1 MLGVREPCNS
11 LKKNTLEHFKQTNG
25 MTIKLHVFNMILN
38 LAIAFDSDC

>member
-11 LKKNTLEHFKQTNG
+11 LKNTFEHFNQTNG
-25 MTIKLHVFNMILN
+25 MIIKLHVFNMILN